1 MRASAIA
8 LANDVSRGCSTS
20 VVGGLARN
28 VGRLGVLTVLSACV
42 VLAGCTT
49 LKPIDLPPADL
60 RDELRAGTVG
70 TPGETMEVV
79 TADGAEHAF
88 EFVALDQDA
97 DVVRGKARHGQP
109 VAVPIEDIVVVR
121 ERQEDRTSSRLLA
134 AGIILIVAAAALFAD
149 YGDHVRDAIEDAFE

>member
-49 LKPIDLPPADL
+49 VKPIDLPPADL
-60 RDELRAGTVG
+60 CDELRAGTVG
-70 TPGETMEVV
+70 TRGETMEVV
-79 TADGAEHAF
+79 TADGTEHSF
-88 EFVALDQDA
+88 EFVAVDQGA
-97 DVVRGKARHGQP
+97 DVVRGKARDGQP
-109 VAVPIEDIVVVR
+109 LAVPIEDIVVVR
-121 ERQEDRTSSRLLA
+121 ERQEDRPSSRLLA
-134 AGIILIVAAAALFAD
+134 AGIILIVLAAAMVAESAD
-149 YGDHVRDAIEDAFE
+149 HFTDAITDALK